1 MVPQL
6 LRMPH
11 PASGRLS
18 FGTLFDPPWP
28 VIGRESAR
36 TGSTGS
42 TGSRR
47 ASDRDD
53 DDRGRRDDEAP
64 ETPPDEPPP
73 MPVEDP
79 PSTPDPTPPYV
90 VIGWDGRWGRWQGP
104 FPGKEQQL

>member
-1 MVPQL
+1 MFAQL
-6 LRMPH
+6 LRMLH
-11 PASGRLS
+11 RAHGRLS
-18 FGTLFDPPWP
+18 FGTVFDPLCA

-36 TGSTGS
+36 

-53 DDRGRRDDEAP
+53 DERRRRDDDEAP

-73 MPVEDP
+73 TPVEDP
-79 PSTPDPTPPYV
+79 PPTPDATPPYV
-90 VIGWDGRWGRWQGP
+90 VIGRDGGGRWQGP